1 MQYRPLGDSGILV
14 SEIGFGAWGI
24 GGLVRDSIAYGP
36 TDDAMSQ
43 RAVQAAF
50 DAGVTFYDTAALYGY
65 GHSEELLGRTL
76 HSVRDRVVFSTKAGY
91 VDFSGKQDFSPHG
104 LRSSLED
111 SLHRLKTEYIDV
123 FQLHDPPIALLEQ
136 DDAIMTTLE
145 KMRQEGLIRVVGI
158 STRSPAEGL
167 VAVQRLGF
175 KSVQVNFNL
184 VDQRARELDLF
195 AACRAGGAGII
206 VRTPLCFGFLTGK
219 YAAGDVNV
227 AGDHR
232 QKWEQRQIEL
242 WTKASSLFCA
252 ELGGET
258 VQSKAQLALRFVL
271 SFDEVSTTIPG
282 MLTEEH
288 VAENIPAGDLG
299 PLPSHVI
306 AAAAEIYKQ
315 NSFFCRKHPGLK

>member
-145 KMRQEGLIRVVGI
+145 
-158 STRSPAEGL
+158 
-167 VAVQRLGF
+167 
-175 KSVQVNFNL
+175 
-184 VDQRARELDLF
+184 
-195 AACRAGGAGII
+195 
-206 VRTPLCFGFLTGK
+206 
-219 YAAGDVNV
+219 
-227 AGDHR
+227 
-232 QKWEQRQIEL
+232 
-242 WTKASSLFCA
+242 
-252 ELGGET
+252 
-258 VQSKAQLALRFVL
+258 
-271 SFDEVSTTIPG
+271 
-282 MLTEEH
+282 
-288 VAENIPAGDLG
+288 
-299 PLPSHVI
+299 
-306 AAAAEIYKQ
+306 
-315 NSFFCRKHPGLK
+315 